1 MISSFLVL
9 GEDRWLCTLLL
20 QQGYRVEYC
29 AASDALT
36 YAPEG
41 FYEFYNQRRRWTP
54 STMANI
60 LDLLMDWKNVTT
72 RNNDISMLYIAYQ
85 MLLMVSS
92 ILTPGTIFLLI
103 LGAISLAYP
112 DLPLYGSMLLNL
124 FPVALFI
131 LLTFVAKG
139 NHQVHQHLS
148 YFLKRV
154 NYKMRHSIFFQLHVK

>member
-1 MISSFLVL
+1 
-9 GEDRWLCTLLL
+9 
-20 QQGYRVEYC
+20 
-29 AASDALT
+29 
-36 YAPEG
+36 
-41 FYEFYNQRRRWTP
+41 
-54 STMANI
+54 MANI

-112 DLPLYGSMLLNL
+112 DLPLIGSMLLNF

-131 LLTFVAKG
+131 LLTYVAKG
-139 NHQVHQHLS
+139 DHQVSFINFNLFS
-148 YFLKRV
+148 KLTTMIRRF
-154 NYKMRHSIFFQLHVK
+154 N

>member
-1 MISSFLVL
+1 M
-9 GEDRWLCTLLL
+9 
-20 QQGYRVEYC
+20 EYC

-60 LDLLMDWKNVTT
+60 LDLLMDWKNVTA

-112 DLPLYGSMLLNL
+112 ELPLYGSMLLNL
-124 FPVALFI
+124 IPVALFI

-139 NHQVHQHLS
+139 NHQVIHS
-148 YFLKRV
+148 SISAKNGGGRV
-154 NYKMRHSIFFQLHVK
+154 VRRFWVNIQCRGVLQFG

>member
-1 MISSFLVL
+1 M
-9 GEDRWLCTLLL
+9 
-20 QQGYRVEYC
+20 EYC

-60 LDLLMDWKNVTT
+60 LDLLMDWENVTA

-112 DLPLYGSMLLNL
+112 ELPLYGSMLLNL
-124 FPVALFI
+124 IPVALFI

-139 NHQVHQHLS
+139 NHQVIHS
-148 YFLKRV
+148 SISAKNGDGRV
-154 NYKMRHSIFFQLHVK
+154 VRRFWLNFQCRGVLQFG